1 MRQLVEVARPLSV
14 TCHRAFDM
22 TRDHREAVEALVRS
36 GVDRVLTSG
45 QRDTAVEGLETIRA
59 TVQAARGR
67 LSVMACGGLD
77 AGNIAKVRD
86 VTGAPELHFAA
97 LHTVRSGMRYQNPY
111 VGMGG
116 TDLEREYTNTVT
128 DGQAVRATITAAR
141 V

>member
-1 MRQLVEVARPLSV
+1 M
-14 TCHRAFDM
+14 
-22 TRDHREAVEALVRS
+22 EALVRC

-59 TVQAARGR
+59 TVKAARGR
-67 LSVMACGGLD
+67 VSVMACGGLD
-77 AGNIAKVRD
+77 AGNIAMVRD
-86 VTGAPELHFAA
+86 ATGAPELHFAA
-97 LHTVRSGMRYQNPY
+97 LQRSRSGMRHRNPCL
-111 VGMGG
+111 GMGG